1 MIQLLSSLFKSE
13 WSHREGSPDGLKL
26 ILKLLELRGR
36 WRKAFNL
43 TALKITKFFVK
54 PRGVLKVLVVREVEE
69 SDRPT

>member
-36 WRKAFNL
+36 WRKAFDL
-43 TALKITKFFVK
+43 KALKIAEFLVK
-54 PRGVLKVLVVREVEE
+54 SRGVLKVRVR
-69 SDRPT
+69 